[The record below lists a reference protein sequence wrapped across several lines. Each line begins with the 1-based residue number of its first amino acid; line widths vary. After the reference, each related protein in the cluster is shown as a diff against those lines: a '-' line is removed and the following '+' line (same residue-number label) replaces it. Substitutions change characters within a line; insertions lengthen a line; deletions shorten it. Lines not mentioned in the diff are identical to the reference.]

1 MQPFELFQH
10 CPRCGKP
17 SSVEKA
23 AIPFNCA
30 ACGLKLFFNPTVSA
44 SAFVIQENGDIL
56 LIRRAKDPG
65 KGLLGTIG
73 GFVDAGES
81 AEEGLRREIREE
93 VHLEVTKQ
101 EFLSSHPNQYH
112 YAGVTYPVLDLFFIC
127 WTDNAT
133 TARASDEVLSLVS
146 LPLAKIDT
154 QDMAFE
160 SMKKALLMLKRNR
173 PIL

>member
-1 MQPFELFQH
+1 MQPFEVFQY
-10 CPRCGKP
+10 CPQCGKP
-17 SSVEKA
+17 AQVEKA
-23 AIPFNCA
+23 VIPFQCG

-44 SAFVIQENGDIL
+44 SAFVIMEDGDIL

-93 VHLEVTKQ
+93 VHLEVAQ
-101 EFLSSHPNQYH
+101 IEYLCSFPNQYH
-112 YAGVTYPVLDLFFIC
+112 YAGITYPVLDLFFIC
-127 WTDNAT
+127 WTESSAF
-133 TARASDEVLSLVS
+133 ARTSDEVESLVI
-146 LPLAKIDT
+146 LPLADINV

-160 SMKKALLMLKRNR
+160 SMKQALLMLKRNH
-173 PIL
+173 PTA